1 MQVTEMAKNDI
12 DSSQGNNIQIENFTE
27 ENVGKL
33 NTIVQEFVSSYSQK
47 EDKVSTV
54 EWLEGKL
61 QEELPEKTKEEIQQ
75 LSREIIENVAEFD
88 RNIESLNKACETG
101 QTKESWFQ
109 EQVQKAFV
117 GVSVNEYGN
126 YLVDVDQALY
136 QANTQ
141 MMRVIT
147 TQSGDISQC
156 WNLDGFIAEQQH
168 VNSFNSQAALENSLY
183 RAEVLAPKPGETYGL
198 NSFDVAVKEIGS
210 GKMVHQYQFKY
221 GKDAQATIGLLK
233 SGTYNNQRI
242 VVPEEQVLEVQKAF
256 PGKSVSGHIGGTEKV
271 STISKG
277 MTKSEAKEFQR
288 KAQAGAKVEQ
298 ADWNNYSTGKLALHL
313 GKNAALAGLT
323 GATLATGLQLLV
335 KTARNEEIETNELV
349 ETALLTG
356 ADAGVKAAISGAMK
370 VGAERGLIPLLTKA
384 TPIGM
389 LTGLACVGVEN
400 AKILFN
406 LAKGNI
412 SPLAAFDQMGR
423 TTSSVACGLVCG
435 GYGGTYIGAMIGSVI
450 PVVGTFVGGM
460 VGYAAGTAVGDAI
473 YSTGKAIAKGAISL
487 AQSAYSTVKSGIK
500 EVRSLV
506 SSAWEWL
513 TS

>member
-183 RAEVLAPKPGETYGL
+183 RAEVLAPKPG
-198 NSFDVAVKEIGS
+198 
-210 GKMVHQYQFKY
+210 
-221 GKDAQATIGLLK
+221 
-233 SGTYNNQRI
+233 
-242 VVPEEQVLEVQKAF
+242 
-256 PGKSVSGHIGGTEKV
+256 
-271 STISKG
+271 
-277 MTKSEAKEFQR
+277 
-288 KAQAGAKVEQ
+288 
-298 ADWNNYSTGKLALHL
+298 
-313 GKNAALAGLT
+313 
-323 GATLATGLQLLV
+323 
-335 KTARNEEIETNELV
+335 
-349 ETALLTG
+349 
-356 ADAGVKAAISGAMK
+356 
-370 VGAERGLIPLLTKA
+370 
-384 TPIGM
+384 
-389 LTGLACVGVEN
+389 
-400 AKILFN
+400 
-406 LAKGNI
+406 
-412 SPLAAFDQMGR
+412 
-423 TTSSVACGLVCG
+423 
-435 GYGGTYIGAMIGSVI
+435 
-450 PVVGTFVGGM
+450 
-460 VGYAAGTAVGDAI
+460 
-473 YSTGKAIAKGAISL
+473 
-487 AQSAYSTVKSGIK
+487 
-500 EVRSLV
+500 
-506 SSAWEWL
+506 
-513 TS
+513 